1 MTRRAGQAGAPGRP
15 WRRGALVLSPVV
27 LLLLIGAFVLG
38 QYGPNQHGAARDPGA
53 RPSAGAGTG
62 TDEQVPPALIT
73 PTSSPSAAVAEP
85 ELVRWGGQGTRLAM
99 VVRNPTE
106 VEIRYARVLVTALD
120 AQGQSLGTRS
130 AAPGAKCCTVLG
142 LAPGGEFG
150 LFADLG
156 IPVSRIDQVR
166 ITFLDVLTAPVA
178 EAAPQVLVSDPVL
191 SRTPTDAVVTAT
203 LTASGPVGPLVAGQ
217 AFLADPEGR
226 LVAVISGR
234 FYCFA
239 DKTQRRLR
247 MQLLHPVPDGT
258 RVQRV
263 LAHPIPAGVPAIT
276 PRACT

>member
-1 MTRRAGQAGAPGRP
+1 MSRRATPDGSVARP

-27 LLLLIGAFVLG
+27 LVLLVGAFVLG
-38 QYGPNQHGAARDPGA
+38 QYGPNQHGATPGA
-53 RPSAGAGTG
+53 RPSATRSTGAAS
-62 TDEQVPPALIT
+62 DEQLPPALVT
-73 PTSSPSAAVAEP
+73 PSAGPSVKPAEP
-85 ELVRWGGQGTRLAM
+85 ELARWGGQGTRLAM
-99 VVRNPTE
+99 VLRNPTQL
-106 VEIRYARVLVTALD
+106 EIRYARVLVTALD
-120 AQGQSLGTRS
+120 AQGHSLGTRS

-142 LAPGGEFG
+142 LAPGDEFG

-166 ITFLDVLTAPVA
+166 VTFLDVLTAPVTA
-178 EAAPQVLVSDPVL
+178 AAPRVQVSDPVL

-217 AFLADPEGR
+217 AFLTAPDGR

-247 MQLLHPVPDGT
+247 MQLLHPVPAGT
-258 RVQRV
+258 RIQRV